1 MLTQEEKKF
10 VEYWSVQ
17 RDKKKR
23 SLRQVTVGLPLGV
36 MIAVALLANIVTGWH
51 KRADM
56 ALQNSGSLINNWHS
70 SIYDNFFA
78 KASMGSAGA
87 ALPGAFIKIKSI
99 TYAALSYKN
108 KSYCSNAIFY
118 DEVPLVCFIYWFVF
132 LRMRKVRR

>member
-56 ALQNSGSLINNWHS
+56 ALQNSGSLILVILIAIIGIVVFMTIFSLRHQWDQQEQR
-70 SIYDNFFA
+70 YQE
-78 KASMGSAGA
+78 
-87 ALPGAFIKIKSI
+87 LLLKS
-99 TYAALSYKN
+99 N
-108 KSYCSNAIFY
+108 Q
-118 DEVPLVCFIYWFVF
+118 
-132 LRMRKVRR
+132 